1 MIGHVAS
8 SSSAVEKDTEGLSV
22 VTNHTIV
29 SAYRMTRRWGL
40 GATLRRSC
48 KAHLRACLNF
58 HASSRQR
65 GAVARVVA
73 AGAAEMGDST
83 LTAGDIP
90 QRLKA
95 SNKAR
100 GRIVNVFTPCG
111 QTAMKPTGAPG
122 SGASAIRSGGSV
134 LRFGIQ

>member
-8 SSSAVEKDTEGLSV
+8 SPSPVEKDTEGLGV

-40 GATLRRSC
+40 GATLRRRC

-58 HASSRQR
+58 HARRESPD
-65 GAVARVVA
+65 
-73 AGAAEMGDST
+73 E
-83 LTAGDIP
+83 IP